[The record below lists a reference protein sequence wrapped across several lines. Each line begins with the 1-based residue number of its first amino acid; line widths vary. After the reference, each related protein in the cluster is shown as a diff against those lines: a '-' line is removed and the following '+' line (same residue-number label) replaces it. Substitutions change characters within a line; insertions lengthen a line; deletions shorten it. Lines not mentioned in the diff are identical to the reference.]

1 MTAGDGNG
9 LDYVYCGQID
19 RSAWFPEPSVGG
31 HLHAEAPGRPAA
43 DRLEYLKAPHAMTD
57 FVSQARA
64 WAIEKH
70 GTQTYGKGENARP
83 YAYHLGAVAEIAAP
97 YGETAQV
104 VARRSIVLVFASRF
118 GLRLMLLS
126 EALDRP
132 P

>member
-1 MTAGDGNG
+1 
-9 LDYVYCGQID
+9 
-19 RSAWFPEPSVGG
+19 
-31 HLHAEAPGRPAA
+31 
-43 DRLEYLKAPHAMTD
+43 MTD
-57 FVSQARA
+57 LVPHARA

-97 YGETAQV
+97 YGETAQG
-104 VARRSIVLVFASRF
+104 VAWRSIVLVFASRF

-126 EALDRP
+126 EALGRP

>member
-1 MTAGDGNG
+1 MPNVPASQSRG
-9 LDYVYCGQID
+9 
-19 RSAWFPEPSVGG
+19 SPEYSEG
-31 HLHAEAPGRPAA
+31 
-43 DRLEYLKAPHAMTD
+43 PHSMTD
-57 FVSQARA
+57 LVSHVRA